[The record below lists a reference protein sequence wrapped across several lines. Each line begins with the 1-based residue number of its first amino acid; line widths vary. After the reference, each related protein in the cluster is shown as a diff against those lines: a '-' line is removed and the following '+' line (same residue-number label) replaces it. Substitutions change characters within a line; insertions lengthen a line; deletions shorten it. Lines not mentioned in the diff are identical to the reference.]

1 MRSEQSSFHKFTVQ
15 NLSSL
20 ISWWE
25 EDENKVFKQYSHC
38 LSTISKNKDPQ
49 SHLYEAETLLLDHV
63 KARVG
68 EARFSKMRLVRLSD
82 NASGEF
88 KERL

>member
-1 MRSEQSSFHKFTVQ
+1 MRSEQSSFHKYTVL

-20 ISWWE
+20 VTWWE
-25 EDENKVFKQYSHC
+25 KNQNEDWKQWSHC
-38 LSTISKNKDPQ
+38 LSTISRHKDPE
-49 SHLYEAETLLLDHV
+49 SHLYEAELRVLNHV

-68 EARFSKMRLVRLSD
+68 EQRFSQMRLVRISD

-88 KERL
+88 KG